1 MTFDSDR
8 SNYTGVAIIGEKNQ
22 TINFF
27 PKKIGSSAG
36 LKKEKIKNETENH
49 GGNRK
54 PTRRKIIIIE
64 NGEFEFIGFVLLSLI
79 VFSLSLSSVC
89 M

>member
-1 MTFDSDR
+1 MLLLRSSFIFFFGAIIIFIIPSNNVIIIIIPPGWKMTFDSDR

-36 LKKEKIKNETENH
+36 LKKEKRNEKS
-49 GGNRK
+49 RWK
-54 PTRRKIIIIE
+54 
-64 NGEFEFIGFVLLSLI
+64 
-79 VFSLSLSSVC
+79 
-89 M
+89 